1 MAIIDD
7 VRSIIAQSLK
17 LPVEKLAPETRLEE
31 LGAESLDVIEI
42 VFALEEKYDI
52 AIPLRADEATRLV
65 QSGGDECNGKEW
77 DANPRIKAFMRAHG
91 MKDNAA
97 LQSYFTARVEK
108 LVAAKAS
115 KASK

>member
-1 MAIIDD
+1 MAVIDD

-17 LPVEKLAPETRLEE
+17 LPVEKLTPETRLEE

-65 QSGGDECNGKEW
+65 QSDTGAAPAKAKQSDGQDVPFSTVGDVAE
-77 DANPRIKAFMRAHG
+77 I
-91 MKDNAA
+91 
-97 LQSYFTARVEK
+97 VEK

-115 KASK
+115 K

>member
-1 MAIIDD
+1 LAIIDD

-17 LPVEKLAPETRLEE
+17 IPVEKLTPETRLEE

-52 AIPLRADEATRLV
+52 AIPLRADEATRLAKSDESGGQPKSE
-65 QSGGDECNGKEW
+65 QSGSQDVPFSTVGDVAE
-77 DANPRIKAFMRAHG
+77 I
-91 MKDNAA
+91 
-97 LQSYFTARVEK
+97 VEK

-115 KASK
+115 K

>member
-1 MAIIDD
+1 LAIIDD
-7 VRSIIAQSLK
+7 VRTIIAQSLK
-17 LPVEKLAPETRLEE
+17 LPVEKLTPETRLEE

-65 QSGGDECNGKEW
+65 QSDTGGPAK
-77 DANPRIKAFMRAHG
+77 PS
-91 MKDNAA
+91 
-97 LQSYFTARVEK
+97 QSDGQDVPFSTVGDVAEIVAK

-115 KASK
+115 K

>member
-1 MAIIDD
+1 VAIIDD
-7 VRSIIAQSLK
+7 VRSIIANSLK
-17 LPVEKLAPETRLEE
+17 LPVEKLTPETRLED

-65 QSGGDECNGKEW
+65 QSGVGGAPAKSSQSDGQDVPFSTVGDVAE
-77 DANPRIKAFMRAHG
+77 I
-91 MKDNAA
+91 
-97 LQSYFTARVEK
+97 VEK

-115 KASK
+115 K